1 MPELPEVETVCRG
14 LARVLEGRRLVRVE
28 ARRPDLRLP
37 LPPDLAARTV
47 GRRVTAVRRR
57 AKYILLMLDDET
69 VMIAHLGMSGR
80 MRIMGA
86 PPAPP
91 GRHDHVVFGTDDGTT
106 IYFNDPRRFGLM
118 TLAFAATL
126 AEHPLLAGLGP
137 EPLGN
142 GFNGPVLAAA
152 LAGRDTPIKAALL
165 DQKVV
170 AGIGNIYAC
179 EALFRAGLS
188 PRRKARTVQGRR
200 SERLAEAIKTVLR
213 EAIAAGGSS
222 LRDFVRPDGG
232 LGYFQH
238 CWAVYGRAGEAC
250 PGCDCDLAVDG
261 GIRRI
266 VQSGRS
272 SFYCARRQR

>member
-28 ARRPDLRLP
+28 ARRRDLRLP

-47 GRRVTAVRRR
+47 GRRVAAVRRR
-57 AKYILLMLDDET
+57 AKYILLVLDDDT

-80 MRIMGA
+80 MRIMGT

-91 GRHDHVVFGTDDGTT
+91 GRHDHVVLATDDGTT
-106 IYFNDPRRFGLM
+106 IYFNDARRFGLM
-118 TLAFAATL
+118 TLACRTTL
-126 AEHPLLAGLGP
+126 AAHPLLAGLGP

-142 GFNGPVLAAA
+142 GFSGPVLAAA

-165 DQKVV
+165 DQRIV
-170 AGIGNIYAC
+170 AGLGNIYAC

-200 SERLAEAIKTVLR
+200 SERLAAAVKAVLR

-222 LRDFVRPDGG
+222 LRDFVQPDGG

-238 CWAVYGRAGEAC
+238 RWAVYGRAGEAC
-250 PGCDCDLAVDG
+250 PGCDCDPASGG